1 MIVVVGQFRF
11 PPEQMAA
18 ALPAMRKVMEA
29 TRAEDGC
36 IEYQPVIDADGLGPN
51 HTALGP
57 DTFVV
62 IEKWASMDALKAHAA
77 SAHMAAYAAKT
88 REHVAGRV
96 VHVLQSA
103 A

>member
-1 MIVVVGQFRF
+1 
-11 PPEQMAA
+11 
-18 ALPAMRKVMEA
+18 
-29 TRAEDGC
+29 
-36 IEYQPVIDADGLGPN
+36 
-51 HTALGP
+51 
-57 DTFVV
+57 VV

>member
-36 IEYQPVIDADGLGPN
+36 IEYNYGEDVLDPGLIRVSELWASRAQLDAHMRTPHMAVWQQERN
-51 HTALGP
+51 ALGLSGRSISV
-57 DTFVV
+57 F
-62 IEKWASMDALKAHAA
+62 E
-77 SAHMAAYAAKT
+77 
-88 REHVAGRV
+88 AGEP
-96 VHVLQSA
+96 LPL
-103 A
+103 